1 MQQKNNTRL
10 YTLIALTIMSAI
22 FFILTIIPN
31 SPFVNTNNA
40 CMDNEKAQ
48 KMYASNDINERTKY
62 IEKRNSQ
69 CRELVK
75 YVKPESTYEKLDACN
90 MVDSVMDASKH
101 YMDLHKTEKNTV
113 RRELLFLAE
122 NVKKYNYCPQYNEV
136 ANYIN
141 NAYKNVK

>member
-1 MQQKNNTRL
+1 MSQKNNTRL
-10 YTLIALTIMSAI
+10 YTLIVLTIISAI

-31 SPFVNTNNA
+31 SPIVSNNNA
-40 CMDNEKAQ
+40 CMDNEKAL
-48 KMYASNDINERTKY
+48 KMYASADINEKTKY

-69 CRELVK
+69 CKELIK

-101 YMDLHKTEKNTV
+101 YMDLHKNEKSAV
-113 RRELLFLAE
+113 RSELMFLAK

-141 NAYKNVK
+141 AEYKNVR